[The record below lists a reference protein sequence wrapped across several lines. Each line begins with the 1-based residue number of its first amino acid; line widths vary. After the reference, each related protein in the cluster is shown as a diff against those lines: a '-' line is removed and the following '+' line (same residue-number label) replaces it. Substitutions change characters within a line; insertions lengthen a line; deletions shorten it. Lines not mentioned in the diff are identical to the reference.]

1 MSWKDI
7 LKNEMAENTE
17 EDDSYHWQDAFS
29 KFGFGDGWDAE
40 YSYEVKKFLE
50 GKGYEV
56 GMGETGGHNDYI
68 EIIHKDGKEVFKND
82 RKSNNVGG
90 MFSGNAEIT
99 DLLDAKFPNGY
110 CKPTS
115 GSDRD
120 DSRMS
125 FK

>member
-1 MSWKDI
+1 MSWKNI
-7 LKNEMAENTE
+7 LKNTE
-17 EDDSYHWQDAFS
+17 EDDSYYWQGAFS

-40 YSYEVKKFLE
+40 YSYEVQKFLE

-56 GMGETGGHNDYI
+56 GMGVTGGHNDYI

-82 RKSNNVGG
+82 RKINSAERDLP
-90 MFSGNAEIT
+90 SEIT

-110 CKPTS
+110 FKPTS

>member
-17 EDDSYHWQDAFS
+17 EDDSYYWQGAFS
-29 KFGFGDGWDAE
+29 KFGFGDGWDSD
-40 YSYEVKKFLE
+40 YSYEVLKFLE

-56 GMGETGGHNDYI
+56 GMGVTGGHNDYI

-82 RKSNNVGG
+82 RKSNSVERDLP
-90 MFSGNAEIT
+90 SEIT
-99 DLLDAKFPNGY
+99 DLLDAQFPNGY
-110 CKPTS
+110 FKPTS

-120 DSRMS
+120 
-125 FK
+125 